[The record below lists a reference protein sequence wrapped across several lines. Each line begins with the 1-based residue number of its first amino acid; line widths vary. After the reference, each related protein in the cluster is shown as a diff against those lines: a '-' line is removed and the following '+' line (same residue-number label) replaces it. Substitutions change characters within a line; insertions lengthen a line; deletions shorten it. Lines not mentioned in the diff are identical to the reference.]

1 MSFSDP
7 EHSFAEEVLISG
19 EKIRSEIAGE
29 DVSRHKALTLNS
41 SGEVVQTDDAAD
53 FYGVCAYDRVSGQ
66 EVAVIQDDCEVKVIG
81 GEAGITEGDALE
93 PDASGDFVQ
102 VAAGDEVNQ
111 VAVARTSGGDGDV
124 IEAYI
129 TDVTGVTSA

>member
-41 SGEVVQTDDAAD
+41 SGEVVQTDDATE

-81 GEAGITEGDALE
+81 GEAGITEGDSLE
-93 PDASGDFVQ
+93 PDGSGDFVQ
-102 VAAGDEVNQ
+102 TANKSDQ
-111 VAVARTSGGDGDV
+111 VAVAKTSGGDGDV

-129 TDVTGVTSA
+129 TDVYGVTSA

>member
-19 EKIRSEIAGE
+19 EKIRSEVAGE

-66 EVAVIQDDCEVKVIG
+66 EVAVIQDDCEVKIIG

-93 PDASGDFVQ
+93 PDGSGDFVQ
-102 VAAGDEVNQ
+102 TASKSDQ
-111 VAVARTSGGDGDV
+111 VAVAKTSGGDGDV

-129 TDVTGVTSA
+129 TDVYGVTSA